1 MKDDGRPGHPRTSV
15 TASNMEKVREV
26 IRKDRRLCVQAI
38 AEMVNLD
45 RENVRSILT
54 EELNMRKVCVKMVP
68 EMLSAEQK
76 ELRKEICSDL
86 LQCRVRNR
94 FVEISN
100 SL

>member
-1 MKDDGRPGHPRTSV
+1 VKDDGCPGRPRTSV
-15 TASNMEKVREV
+15 TASNIEKVREV
-26 IRKDRRLCVQAI
+26 IRKDRRLGVQAI
-38 AEMVNLD
+38 AEMVNLG

-94 FVEISN
+94 FVEIGN